1 MQTATYID
9 QSTREAIRARAISY
23 IATDVAPGMTL
34 DEHRRGLARR
44 SASGPRRGAS
54 SARLAAAVRRRTGR
68 YPDDPVGDYETTEG
82 GW

>member
-9 QSTREAIRARAISY
+9 QSTREALRARAMSY
-23 IATDVAPGMTL
+23 IATDVPPGMTL

-44 SASGPRRGAS
+44 QGVGLRSTSGLASALRRV
-54 SARLAAAVRRRTGR
+54 SAR
-68 YPDDPVGDYETTEG
+68 YPDDPVGDYETTDG

>member
-1 MQTATYID
+1 MQTAAYID

-23 IATDVAPGMTL
+23 IAADVPPGMTL

-44 SASGPRRGAS
+44 STAGRRSTPA
-54 SARLAAAVRRRTGR
+54 ARLSAAVRRLGER
-68 YPDDPVGDYETTEG
+68 YPDDPVGDYETTDG